1 MGVCWRRCRGPAC
14 LRVVA
19 VTVGGTFIV
28 VTLAAMR
35 AARELTAG
43 ATRLV
48 AAITT
53 AFATGQLVGPLLARS
68 ENLTPRIDESQ
79 GHNER
84 SCGAGLWTAAARLAG
99 REGTDQAP

>member
-1 MGVCWRRCRGPAC
+1 
-14 LRVVA
+14 VVA

-53 AFATGQLVGPLLARS
+53 AFATGQLVAAYGANYERRPGCASAAWAVWHQVGPS
-68 ENLTPRIDESQ
+68 P
-79 GHNER
+79 
-84 SCGAGLWTAAARLAG
+84 
-99 REGTDQAP
+99 

>member
-1 MGVCWRRCRGPAC
+1 MLRPGLPAV
-14 LRVVA
+14 VVA

-99 REGTDQAP
+99 REGTDQTP